1 MSITT
6 KLSKDTSGKDVEQKL
21 YKSMIGGLLY
31 LIVSCPHIYFSVE
44 ACARYQANPKKSHLT
59 TIKRII
65 RYINGTLDYSLWYP
79 YDSSFVIAGY
89 FNTHW
94 VKNVQDRK
102 STSSSCFVI
111 GDCLRD

>member
-6 KLSKDTSGKDVEQKL
+6 KLSKDTSEKNVKQKL
-21 YKSMIGGLLY
+21 YMSMVRSLLY
-31 LIVSCPHIYFSVE
+31 LTMSHPHIYFSVE

-89 FNTHW
+89 FNTH
-94 VKNVQDRK
+94 
-102 STSSSCFVI
+102 
-111 GDCLRD
+111 

>member
-1 MSITT
+1 MH
-6 KLSKDTSGKDVEQKL
+6 LEKDVEEKL
-21 YKSMIGGLLY
+21 YRSMIETLLY
-31 LIVSCPHIYFSVE
+31 LTLSHFDISFSVE

-89 FNTHW
+89 FNTH
-94 VKNVQDRK
+94 
-102 STSSSCFVI
+102 
-111 GDCLRD
+111 